1 MFHFAVSAFS
11 SVIFR
16 FAVSTFNCDISLAL
30 STFRPITEINVDI
43 AFRVLWIWAPRV
55 FSLFIDH
62 ASHGA
67 NVVYNFVFF
76 LNYFLL
82 LRVRNRWRRRPCQ
95 PWLAP
100 LSSPDVEGAAC
111 KPHRDVFIW
120 LPRYTTLP
128 DACWRRR
135 REKSQ
140 CFVFSSPTRPD
151 HALPERS
158 LAANFDWRSSG
169 FRKSTA

>member
-1 MFHFAVSAFS
+1 MWHFIGIIHISPNHWDKCGYCLSGALNLSAS
-11 SVIFR
+11 
-16 FAVSTFNCDISLAL
+16 C
-30 STFRPITEINVDI
+30 
-43 AFRVLWIWAPRV
+43 V
-55 FSLFIDH
+55 FSFHWSCKPWGQCRLQLCIFK
-62 ASHGA
+62 
-67 NVVYNFVFF
+67 
-76 LNYFLL
+76 NYFLL